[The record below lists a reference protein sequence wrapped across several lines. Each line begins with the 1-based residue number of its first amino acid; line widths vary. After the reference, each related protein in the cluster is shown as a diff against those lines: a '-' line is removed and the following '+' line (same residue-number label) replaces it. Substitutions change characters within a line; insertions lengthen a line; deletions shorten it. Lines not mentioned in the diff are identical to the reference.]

1 LRGLY
6 LAVSTL
12 ALHFVVIYLGG
23 EYETRRGFSTGI
35 VIDPPKLGGWSIS
48 DGRVWYFILLAAAAA
63 TLLVCLNLLRARTG
77 RAWRALRTR
86 ETVAEALGIGIASYK
101 LLAFVISSAVTAVAG
116 ALFAYYRGFVSVEA
130 FSLFLTIQYLA
141 MVIIGGMGSLLGA
154 VLGAIFVTIFPYIIE
169 IGLLA
174 LPGAQRYASLLFRAA
189 RAGGNLA
196 SYADLFPAVAF
207 QAPPGVRIAPMTQ
220 ALLTIEKL
228 EVVYHRAITAVQGIT
243 LAVEPGR
250 IVALLGTNGAGKT
263 TTLRA
268 ISGFLGIDDARVT
281 EGAITFKGERIESRP
296 PHENTRRGVVLVPER
311 DKVFPNL
318 TVAENLIAPV
328 PRATA
333 AIERRRR
340 EALAYQFFPRLSDLR
355 NRIGGLLSGG
365 ERQMLAIASG
375 LVCGPELLLVDELS
389 LGLAPVL
396 VEDLMR
402 RLAEIRREL
411 GIAILIVE
419 QSASVAL
426 DIADYG
432 YVMENGR
439 IVLDGTAERLR
450 EHPDMQEFYLGRKRG
465 ERRSYRDVKQYRR
478 SRRWYG

>member
-1 LRGLY
+1 
-6 LAVSTL
+6 
-12 ALHFVVIYLGG
+12 
-23 EYETRRGFSTGI
+23 
-35 VIDPPKLGGWSIS
+35 
-48 DGRVWYFILLAAAAA
+48 
-63 TLLVCLNLLRARTG
+63 
-77 RAWRALRTR
+77 
-86 ETVAEALGIGIASYK
+86 
-101 LLAFVISSAVTAVAG
+101 
-116 ALFAYYRGFVSVEA
+116 
-130 FSLFLTIQYLA
+130 
-141 MVIIGGMGSLLGA
+141 
-154 VLGAIFVTIFPYIIE
+154 
-169 IGLLA
+169 
-174 LPGAQRYASLLFRAA
+174 
-189 RAGGNLA
+189 
-196 SYADLFPAVAF
+196 
-207 QAPPGVRIAPMTQ
+207 MTH

-228 EVVYHRAITAVQGIT
+228 EVVYHRAIKAVQGIT

-263 TTLRA
+263 TILRA

-281 EGAITFKGERIESRP
+281 EGTIKFKGERIENRP

-328 PRATA
+328 PRTTA

-355 NRIGGLLSGG
+355 NRVGGLLSGG

-375 LVCGPELLLVDELS
+375 LVCGPELLLIDELS

-419 QSASVAL
+419 QSATVAL

-450 EHPDMQEFYLGRKRG
+450 EHPDMQEFYLGRKSG

>member
-1 LRGLY
+1 
-6 LAVSTL
+6 
-12 ALHFVVIYLGG
+12 
-23 EYETRRGFSTGI
+23 
-35 VIDPPKLGGWSIS
+35 
-48 DGRVWYFILLAAAAA
+48 
-63 TLLVCLNLLRARTG
+63 
-77 RAWRALRTR
+77 
-86 ETVAEALGIGIASYK
+86 
-101 LLAFVISSAVTAVAG
+101 
-116 ALFAYYRGFVSVEA
+116 
-130 FSLFLTIQYLA
+130 
-141 MVIIGGMGSLLGA
+141 
-154 VLGAIFVTIFPYIIE
+154 
-169 IGLLA
+169 
-174 LPGAQRYASLLFRAA
+174 
-189 RAGGNLA
+189 
-196 SYADLFPAVAF
+196 
-207 QAPPGVRIAPMTQ
+207 MTQ

-250 IVALLGTNGAGKT
+250 IVALLGTNGAGKS

-281 EGAITFKGERIESRP
+281 EGAITFKGEPIENRP

-328 PRATA
+328 PRTTP

-389 LGLAPVL
+389 LGLAP
-396 VEDLMR
+396 
-402 RLAEIRREL
+402 
-411 GIAILIVE
+411 
-419 QSASVAL
+419 

-450 EHPDMQEFYLGRKRG
+450 EHPDMQEFYLGRKHG

>member
-1 LRGLY
+1 
-6 LAVSTL
+6 
-12 ALHFVVIYLGG
+12 
-23 EYETRRGFSTGI
+23 
-35 VIDPPKLGGWSIS
+35 
-48 DGRVWYFILLAAAAA
+48 
-63 TLLVCLNLLRARTG
+63 
-77 RAWRALRTR
+77 
-86 ETVAEALGIGIASYK
+86 
-101 LLAFVISSAVTAVAG
+101 
-116 ALFAYYRGFVSVEA
+116 
-130 FSLFLTIQYLA
+130 
-141 MVIIGGMGSLLGA
+141 
-154 VLGAIFVTIFPYIIE
+154 
-169 IGLLA
+169 
-174 LPGAQRYASLLFRAA
+174 
-189 RAGGNLA
+189 
-196 SYADLFPAVAF
+196 
-207 QAPPGVRIAPMTQ
+207 MTQ

-268 ISGFLGIDDARVT
+268 ISGFLSIDHARVT
-281 EGAITFKGERIESRP
+281 EGAITFKGERIENRP